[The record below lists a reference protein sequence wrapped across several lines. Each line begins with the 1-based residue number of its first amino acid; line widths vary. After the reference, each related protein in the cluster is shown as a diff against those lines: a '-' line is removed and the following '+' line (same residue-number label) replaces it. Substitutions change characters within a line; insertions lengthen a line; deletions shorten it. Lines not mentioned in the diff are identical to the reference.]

1 MAELRDY
8 QRNAVLAAYD
18 HLRAKDTNP
27 CIEVSVGGGK
37 SWIAAQIMSD
47 VVKAWGGRAILLCHV
62 KELLEQDMEKLN
74 LLSPDVRTGLYS
86 AGFGRRDVAEPAI
99 FAGIQSVYDKAA
111 AFGHR
116 DVCIVDEAHMIQ
128 PEDEG
133 MYGRFVNDLKKA
145 NPRVRFVG
153 MTATPYRLKGGLICK
168 PDNLFNEICY
178 SIGLKELIERGH
190 LSKLVAKAGR
200 TTADLG
206 RVHVRMGE
214 FVQEEASAAM
224 MARGV
229 VESACREIVELTKD
243 RRSVI
248 VFCSSVAH
256 CREVAATI
264 SRLSGEECAVVT
276 GETPAPER
284 AEILHRFKGGSVE
297 ADLFGTVR
305 GPLKFVANVECL
317 TTGFDA
323 PNIDCVALLRPTM
336 SPGLL
341 LQMCGRGTRLSP
353 ATGKKDC
360 LVLDF
365 AGNIERHGC
374 LDQLRPPKEHAG
386 EPRGPLAKCC
396 PECRAMIPLAASVCP
411 ECGHDFPQKER
422 EAKISGEASTLD
434 VISGEVKTEVRE
446 VEFTE
451 YAPWTKRG
459 APAGSPRTVRVTY
472 WCGLNERYSEW
483 LCPEH
488 VGYARRKFEKWYLD
502 RVGPDETA
510 IPDTVDEFLDREG
523 EGKVRDTREITV
535 RTVSGAKW
543 PEVVS
548 SVPGDFPPPTPSGGE
563 GVDPA
568 DIDYDDLPF

>member
-8 QRNAVLAAYD
+8 QRNAVLAAYE
-18 HLRAKDTNP
+18 HLRTKDTNP

-74 LLSPDVRTGLYS
+74 LLSPDVKTGLYS

-168 PDNLFNEICY
+168 PENLFNEICY
-178 SIGLKELIERGH
+178 SIGLKELIERGF

-229 VESACREIVELTKD
+229 VESACREIVELTRD

-264 SRLSGEECAVVT
+264 SSLSGEECAVVT
-276 GETPAPER
+276 GDTPAPER
-284 AEILHRFKGGSVE
+284 AEILHRFKGGTVE
-297 ADLFGTVR
+297 ADLFGAVK

-353 ATGKKDC
+353 GTGKENC
-360 LVLDF
+360 LILDF

-374 LDQLRPPKEHAG
+374 LDQLRPPKEHSG
-386 EPRGPLAKCC
+386 EPRGPLAKTC
-396 PECRAMIPLAASVCP
+396 PECRAMMPLAASVCP
-411 ECGHDFPQKER
+411 ECGHAFPQKER

-434 VISGEVKTEVRE
+434 VISGEVKTETRE

-502 RVGPDETA
+502 RVGLDETA
-510 IPDTVDEFLDREG
+510 IPDTVDEFLDRES
-523 EGKVRDTREITV
+523 EGRVRGTKEITV
-535 RTVSGAKW
+535 RTVSGSKW
-543 PEVVS
+543 PEVVA

-563 GVDPA
+563 GPDPA